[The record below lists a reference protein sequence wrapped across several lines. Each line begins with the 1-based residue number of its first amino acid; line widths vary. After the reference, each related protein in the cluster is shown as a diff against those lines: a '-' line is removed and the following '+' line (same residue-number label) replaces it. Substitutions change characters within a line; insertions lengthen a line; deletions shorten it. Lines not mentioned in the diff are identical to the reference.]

1 MFTFYDPQGKKISKE
16 EFLKFYGDCYYLN
29 NSKVSEEA
37 IEKLLNID
45 QLSAED
51 VMLIIRWE
59 LGRIDHKKS
68 QNLNEIVFRGN
79 EYGFFTQTE
88 RGRTV
93 DARELCEI
101 IATNYTH
108 WKNSEDYQGILN
120 KMRENSPDNI
130 GTVYLL
136 TLLYF
141 ITQGKCPIY
150 DRFAMMAARAIS
162 GDGAGLDKKPGDV
175 VEYKD
180 LPAKNEAGF
189 NNLINGDKSKYKEF
203 VRNLQQIFGDEY
215 KKNRDIDRALW
226 VYGHCFRD
234 KES

>member
-51 VMLIIRWE
+51 VMLIIRWK

-101 IATNYTH
+101 IATNYSTERC
-108 WKNSEDYQGILN
+108 S
-120 KMRENSPDNI
+120 
-130 GTVYLL
+130 
-136 TLLYF
+136 
-141 ITQGKCPIY
+141 
-150 DRFAMMAARAIS
+150 
-162 GDGAGLDKKPGDV
+162 
-175 VEYKD
+175 
-180 LPAKNEAGF
+180 
-189 NNLINGDKSKYKEF
+189 
-203 VRNLQQIFGDEY
+203 
-215 KKNRDIDRALW
+215 
-226 VYGHCFRD
+226 
-234 KES
+234 